1 MKKFIILIASSVL
14 FLGTFGFV
22 TAAVMP
28 PAFFPPALT
37 LNGDSIVTVEANSVY
52 TDAGAT
58 ATDNGVDISSY
69 IVVSGLPDTSVEGTY
84 IVTYNVTSPTTS
96 LSAAPITR
104 TVIITPPPAPIE
116 MYECKKDGWTLYLD
130 ADGYA
135 LFKNQGDCVSFVAT
149 DGKNP
154 PNGN

>member
-22 TAAVMP
+22 TAAIMP
-28 PAFFPPALT
+28 PMFFPPVLT
-37 LNGDSIVTVEANSVY
+37 LVGENPVTILAGSVY

-58 ATDNGVDISSY
+58 ADDNGVDISSY
-69 IVVSGLPDTSVEGTY
+69 IVVSGLPDASVEGTY
-84 IVTYNVTSPTTS
+84 IVTYNVTSPTTF
-96 LSAAPITR
+96 LSATPITR
-104 TVIITPPPAPIE
+104 TVIVTPPPTPIE

-149 DGKNP
+149 DG
-154 PNGN
+154 GNLPSGE

>member
-1 MKKFIILIASSVL
+1 MKKFITLIASSVL

-28 PAFFPPALT
+28 PVFFPPALT
-37 LNGDSIVTVEANSVY
+37 LNGDSIVTIEANSVY

-96 LSAAPITR
+96 LSAEPITR
-104 TVIITPPPAPIE
+104 TVIVTPPPIPE
-116 MYECKKDGWTLYLD
+116 FPRYKKQCRNHAWRNFGSM
-130 ADGYA
+130 
-135 LFKNQGDCVSFVAT
+135 FKNQGDCVSFVAT